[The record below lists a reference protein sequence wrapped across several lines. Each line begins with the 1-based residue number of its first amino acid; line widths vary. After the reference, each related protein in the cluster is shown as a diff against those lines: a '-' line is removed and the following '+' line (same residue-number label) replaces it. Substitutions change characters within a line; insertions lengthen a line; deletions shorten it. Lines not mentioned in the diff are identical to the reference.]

1 MKVPKL
7 LLMAALLTSCASRA
21 PVAAPLPEL
30 FNHDYEFFGTIEGHS
45 VSGTIR
51 FENQGVHPVEYM
63 IVSESGLCRNQLHRV
78 NDPRIHLRC
87 GGLVMEF
94 VRAGA
99 VMNRSVATLA
109 GTREVSSR
117 ECANWAVDPHTR
129 QRTCTAWRTV
139 TRTERVTRQGYVD
152 IRRVGAG

>member
-1 MKVPKL
+1 MGVPGL
-7 LLMAALLTSCASRA
+7 LVMTVLLTSCASRA
-21 PVAAPLPEL
+21 PIAAPLPDV
-30 FNHDYEFFGTIEGHS
+30 FTHDYEFSGMIEGQS

-51 FENQGVHPVEYM
+51 FVEQGVYPVQYM
-63 IVSESGLCRNQLHRV
+63 IVSESGLCRSQLHRV
-78 NDPRIHLRC
+78 SDPRIHLRC

-99 VMNRSVATLA
+99 VMNRSVATLQ
-109 GTREVSSR
+109 GVREVSAR
-117 ECANWAVDPHTR
+117 ECSNWAVDPHTG

-139 TRTERVTRQGYVD
+139 TRTERVTRRGYVD

>member
-78 NDPRIHLRC
+78 RTR
-87 GGLVMEF
+87 VSTSAA
-94 VRAGA
+94 AGWSWSSCA
-99 VMNRSVATLA
+99 LARS
-109 GTREVSSR
+109 
-117 ECANWAVDPHTR
+117 
-129 QRTCTAWRTV
+129 
-139 TRTERVTRQGYVD
+139 
-152 IRRVGAG
+152 

>member
-1 MKVPKL
+1 MKLPGL
-7 LLMAALLTSCASRA
+7 LVMAALLTSCASRA
-21 PVAAPLPEL
+21 PVAAPLPDV
-30 FNHDYEFFGTIEGHS
+30 FNHDYEFSGTIEGHS

-51 FENQGVHPVEYM
+51 FVEHGVYPAEYV
-63 IVSESGLCRNQLHRV
+63 IVSESGLCRGRLHRV
-78 NDPRIHLRC
+78 NDPRIHLGC

-99 VMNRSVATLA
+99 VLNRSVATLA

-117 ECANWAVDPHTR
+117 ECANWDVDPHTR

-139 TRTERVTRQGYVD
+139 TKTERVTRHGYVD
-152 IRRVGAG
+152 IRRVGTG